1 MHSLRSV
8 RAPFVAHEIA
18 KLSVKNIKLKICACK
33 LRACLGCPLS
43 MWCALCWKPSSHYT
57 VETYIP
63 RGERDLSAFFVTVH
77 LYTNDDTVWEPWPV
91 TAAQSATTRRRSIR
105 FPFVQS
111 LRVWSAFYKLKR
123 PTRRYDLI
131 KLLSF
136 VDFQTQTNCTS
147 LSTHNRHTNCS
158 AHFNRGCEEM
168 SWNLLAT
175 SRTMWRHVRKNNDR
189 SITTGSVSQFWNDG
203 SIAIRNENISV
214 TKIPNGQN
222 D

>member
-1 MHSLRSV
+1 MLKTKQPLHSRD
-8 RAPFVAHEIA
+8 I
-18 KLSVKNIKLKICACK
+18 
-33 LRACLGCPLS
+33 
-43 MWCALCWKPSSHYT
+43 YT
-57 VETYIP
+57 A
-63 RGERDLSAFFVTVH
+63 RRERDLSAFFVTVH

-91 TAAQSATTRRRSIR
+91 TAAQSATTLRRSIR

-147 LSTHNRHTNCS
+147 LSTHNRHRNCS
-158 AHFNRGCEEM
+158 SHFGRGFEEM
-168 SWNLLAT
+168 SWNLLVI

-189 SITTGSVSQFWNDG
+189 SITTGSVSHFQTTTAMQQWKHFSYENSKQAKWLTQKHKINRVHKLRTTRTFNGRSVDGGSDHWNG
-203 SIAIRNENISV
+203 
-214 TKIPNGQN
+214 
-222 D
+222 